1 MNIKQWSIIVVSL
14 GLLSGCAFGDA
25 HLNIAYDKE
34 KAIAGPLSSV
44 VSQPVVVG
52 EFTDKRPE
60 TSMIGYKRNGYGQHT
75 ADIKPKKP
83 VSEIIQ
89 ETVGA
94 VFEKGGHSLTEEG
107 QIELSGDIKTFWFD
121 AKVGFWTVEF
131 MGNTAIHLVV
141 KDVSNSTVIY
151 EQDYR
156 GAYTEESAAGLE
168 GTWERVLNGA
178 LSKMAE
184 NISLDVDLADA
195 LKKHALGETI
205 RHAGLQ

>member
-1 MNIKQWSIIVVSL
+1 MNIKRWGIILVSL

-25 HLNIAYDKE
+25 HLDISYDKN
-34 KAIAGPLSSV
+34 KAISGPLSSV
-44 VSQPVVVG
+44 SSQKVIVG
-52 EFTDKRPE
+52 KFVDKRPE
-60 TSMIGYKRNGYGQHT
+60 TKMVGYKRNGFGQHT

-89 ETVGA
+89 DTVGA
-94 VFEKGGHSLTEEG
+94 VFEKGGHSVG
-107 QIELSGDIKTFWFD
+107 GSGNIELSGDVKTFWFD
-121 AKVGFWTVEF
+121 VKVGFWTVEF
-131 MGNTAIHLVV
+131 MGNAAVHLVV
-141 KDVSNSTVIY
+141 KNAADSMVIY

-156 GAYTEESAAGLE
+156 GAYSEESAAGFE

-195 LKKHALGETI
+195 LKKHAQAATI
-205 RHAGLQ
+205 HHAEM